1 MSNQPKKTIK
11 VVLSGLDNAGKTSML
26 VGFKRMYGYED
37 EVHNL
42 KPTLRIDYYKRE
54 FLNLRLNFFD
64 MGGQSKFR
72 DMYIKR
78 DMYFESIDLLIYLI
92 DIQDE
97 MRFTESIKYLSDVFG
112 VLENVSYV
120 KDIPI
125 FICFSKADYGFIKVN
140 PDEYIAR
147 RAMVKRLLRKV
158 FPEYEFHF
166 YITSIYN
173 LYTIIHMI
181 SNGLRRYLEGYDEI
195 QDSIV
200 EYRDKT
206 EITQAILFDH
216 TGLVISETFSP
227 KSKDFELENK
237 IDRIISGH
245 LEFFGQL
252 EDEDLEIT
260 SIRGVDGEFMNVC
273 YQFHLY
279 NDLDQSEE
287 QMKIIIEKKKSGNPY
302 YANYYFSIIS
312 PLDNS
317 ILAEN
322 QITEIISKL
331 SDYLKVILINY
342 QKPTAFNQKP
352 TT

>member
-1 MSNQPKKTIK
+1 MSNNTKKAIK

-37 EVHNL
+37 EVQNL
-42 KPTLRIDYYKRE
+42 KPTLRIDYYKRD
-54 FLNLRLNFFD
+54 FLDLRLNFFD

-72 DMYIKR
+72 EMYLRRK
-78 DMYFESIDLLIYLI
+78 MYFESIDSLIYLI

-97 MRFTESIKYLSDVFG
+97 MRFTESVNYLSDVLG
-112 VLENVSYV
+112 VLENVRYE
-120 KDIPI
+120 KEIPI
-125 FICFSKADYGFIKVN
+125 YICFSKADYEFIKGN

-147 RAMVKRLLRKV
+147 TSMVKSLLRKT
-158 FPEYEFHF
+158 FPKYEFQF
-166 YITSIYN
+166 YLTSIYN

-195 QDSIV
+195 QDGIV

-206 EITQAILFDH
+206 EIAQAILFDH
-216 TGLVISETFSP
+216 TGLVISETFNP
-227 KSKDFELENK
+227 KSKDYDLENK

-252 EDEDLEIT
+252 EDENLDIT

-279 NDLDQSEE
+279 NDLELSEE
-287 QMKIIIEKKKSGNPY
+287 QMKVTIEKKKSGNPY

-312 PLDNS
+312 TLDKS

-322 QITEIISKL
+322 QINEIISKL
-331 SDYLKVILINY
+331 RDYLKIILIDY
-342 QKPTAFNQKP
+342 QEPRTLEENIN
-352 TT
+352 